1 MCGRSITLG
10 VLALMVAA
18 DGAHGLRT
26 RAPGRRCP
34 PRPPTTIL
42 RRSARCVAQ
51 LLIVFVIHPGWSTST
66 SFEERSGVSERS
78 ARDRRGGGAGE
89 RAPGARGHSPW
100 APSAATIRARTPSVV
115 GRPRARPLSHLDI
128 RADDRRRE
136 LGFERPTGTLPC
148 SAPTAIPQAELAQ
161 HMRPILRAAV

>member
-1 MCGRSITLG
+1 MCGRPTTLG

-51 LLIVFVIHPGWSTST
+51 LLIVFVIHPGWSTVDVLQR
-66 SFEERSGVSERS
+66 EERVQRAERKGS
-78 ARDRRGGGAGE
+78 SRGRSRGACPWGASPQPVGAVRGDHKGE
-89 RAPGARGHSPW
+89 
-100 APSAATIRARTPSVV
+100 
-115 GRPRARPLSHLDI
+115 D
-128 RADDRRRE
+128 
-136 LGFERPTGTLPC
+136 
-148 SAPTAIPQAELAQ
+148 AE
-161 HMRPILRAAV
+161 

>member
-1 MCGRSITLG
+1 MCGRPTTLG

-51 LLIVFVIHPGWSTST
+51 LLIVLVIHPGWSSTT
-66 SFEERSGVSERS
+66 SFEEGSGS
-78 ARDRRGGGAGE
+78 ASGAQGIVAGAEQGSVPLRRE
-89 RAPGARGHSPW
+89 STARG
-100 APSAATIRARTPSVV
+100 R
-115 GRPRARPLSHLDI
+115 RPRRP
-128 RADDRRRE
+128 
-136 LGFERPTGTLPC
+136 
-148 SAPTAIPQAELAQ
+148 
-161 HMRPILRAAV
+161 

>member
-1 MCGRSITLG
+1 MCGRPTTLG

-51 LLIVFVIHPGWSTST
+51 LLIVFVIHSRMVDVDVLRR
-66 SFEERSGVSERS
+66 EERVSERS
-78 ARDRRGGGAGE
+78 ARDRRGGGAGGRAPRGRGPRPWGPAAGAQKG
-89 RAPGARGHSPW
+89 RAPGG
-100 APSAATIRARTPSVV
+100 V
-115 GRPRARPLSHLDI
+115 GGPRARPP
-128 RADDRRRE
+128 R
-136 LGFERPTGTLPC
+136 
-148 SAPTAIPQAELAQ
+148 
-161 HMRPILRAAV
+161 

>member
-1 MCGRSITLG
+1 MCGRPTTLG

-34 PRPPTTIL
+34 PRRPTTIL

-66 SFEERSGVSERS
+66 SFEERSGS
-78 ARDRRGGGAGE
+78 ASGGQGLVGGAEKGGGPLRRE
-89 RAPGARGHSPW
+89 STARG
-100 APSAATIRARTPSVV
+100 
-115 GRPRARPLSHLDI
+115 GRPRGP
-128 RADDRRRE
+128 
-136 LGFERPTGTLPC
+136 
-148 SAPTAIPQAELAQ
+148 
-161 HMRPILRAAV
+161 